1 MVLLELLVERV
12 GLVGGGGGRGVGWGG
27 QAGLRAWKEENAL
40 HSVSIPRHPE
50 AQD

>member
-1 MVLLELLVERV
+1 MVLLELLVERE
-12 GLVGGGGGRGVGWGG
+12 GLVGGGAEGGWGQG